1 MNKVTAIVDKSKCH
15 PNLCQHE
22 CMTYDPIN
30 RSGGEGFHIG
40 ESGKSEIDESLV
52 TEMHKISA
60 KMCPFS
66 AIKIV
71 KLPEELKEKALH
83 SYGNNQFR
91 LYGLPMPMFGK
102 VVGVLGVNGIGKST
116 AIKILAGVLKPNFGE
131 EREAS
136 YEELIKHFKG
146 TELQSF
152 FEKSKKGEIK
162 VAYKPQQVDLIPK
175 QVKGKVKTLLKK
187 VDDAGKFDEIVEKL
201 ELKRVLGHDVG
212 DLSGG
217 ELQRVAIAATVL
229 KKANVYIFDEPTSYL
244 DIKQRINVSKFI
256 RELADENTAVL
267 VVEHDL
273 IILDYMTDLVHL
285 MYGQESCYGI
295 ISQPR
300 STRVGIN
307 VYLEGYLRE
316 ENIRFRDHKI
326 KFMKLQAKKLTKG
339 NELIS
344 WKGIKKKVGSFNL
357 EADVGVL
364 NKHDSVGILG
374 ENGIGKTTF
383 VRILADVIKLDKGKI
398 KGKVKVSYKPQ
409 YLTVSKKIVAEVLK
423 EAIKKYDVELIR
435 PLNLKQLFDRK
446 IDELSGGELQKVAIA
461 LCLSKKADMY
471 LLDEPSAY
479 LDVEQRLH
487 VARMIKNIMEKRG
500 SSALVV
506 DHDILFIDYL
516 SNNLLVFQGE
526 SAVNGNVNGTFSME
540 EGMNVFLK
548 ELNISLRRDK
558 ESSRPRINK
567 LDSVL
572 DREQKRKN
580 KLYYA

>member
-15 PNLCQHE
+15 PNICQHE

-131 EREAS
+131 EKEAS
-136 YEELIKHFKG
+136 YEELIEHFKG

-558 ESSRPRINK
+558 ESLRPRINK

-580 KLYYA
+580 KLYYV

>member
-1 MNKVTAIVDKSKCH
+1 MNKVTAIVDRSKCH
-15 PNLCQHE
+15 PGLCNHE
-22 CMTYDPIN
+22 CIKYDPIN

-40 ESGKSEIDESLV
+40 DTEKAEIDESLV

-71 KLPEELKEKALH
+71 KLPEELKGNPLH
-83 SYGNNQFR
+83 SYGKNQFR
-91 LYGLPMPMFGK
+91 LYGLPMPIFGK

-116 AIKILAGVLKPNFGE
+116 AIKILAGILKPNFGE
-131 EREAS
+131 KKGAS
-136 YEELIKHFKG
+136 YDELISHFKG

-175 QVKGKVKTLLKK
+175 QIKGKVKTLLKK
-187 VDDAGKFDEIVEKL
+187 VDDSGRLDEIIERL
-201 ELKRVLGHDVG
+201 ELKKLLSHDIK

-256 RELADENTAVL
+256 RELADEDTAVL
-267 VVEHDL
+267 IVEHDL
-273 IILDYMTDLVHL
+273 IILDYMTDLIHL

-295 ISQPR
+295 ISNPR

-307 VYLEGYLRE
+307 VYLEGYLKE
-316 ENIRFRDHKI
+316 ENIKFRDHKI
-326 KFMKLQAKKLTKG
+326 KFMKLRAKKLAKG

-344 WKGIKKKVGSFNL
+344 WGGIRKKLGSFNL
-357 EADVGVL
+357 EANEGGV

-383 VRILADVIKLDKGKI
+383 VRILAEDIKSDKGKL

-423 EAIKKYDVELIR
+423 DVIKKYNVELIR

-487 VARMIKNIMEKRG
+487 VARMIKDIMEKRG

-506 DHDILFIDYL
+506 DHDLLFIDYL

-526 SAVNGNVNGTFSME
+526 PAVNGNVAGTFSME
-540 EGMNVFLK
+540 EGMNLFLR
-548 ELNISLRRDK
+548 ELNISLRREK
-558 ESSRPRINK
+558 ESARPRINK

-572 DREQKRKN
+572 DREQKSKN
-580 KLYYA
+580 KLYYV